1 MSHRSGWRR
10 LVLVLALML
19 VALPAMAGE
28 RAAGRAGKSRFGE
41 VWAAVVRW
49 VAPAGWWE
57 KLGPEMDPDGLT
69 GETPPGDLDH
79 LGPEMDPN
87 G

>member
-1 MSHRSGWRR
+1 MNHRSGWRR
-10 LVLVLALML
+10 LGLVLALVL

-28 RAAGRAGKSRFGE
+28 RAAGRAGKSVLGE
-41 VWAAVVRW
+41 VWEAVVRW
-49 VAPAGWWE
+49 VVPAGWWE

-69 GETPPGDLDH
+69 AETPPRDLDQ
-79 LGPEMDPN
+79 LGSDMDPN

>member
-1 MSHRSGWRR
+1 MNHRSGWRR
-10 LVLVLALML
+10 LVLALALML
-19 VALPAMAGE
+19 VTLPAMARE
-28 RAAGRAGKSRFGE
+28 RAAGQAGQSTLTE

-49 VAPAGWWE
+49 VLPAGWWE
-57 KLGPEMDPDGLT
+57 KLGPGMDPDGLA
-69 GETPPGDLDH
+69 GETPPGDPDH